1 MPLFST
7 TKIQH
12 LRAPYP
18 PDPNE
23 YNPTQEETLRK
34 KKAKNPPYCFLFPFL
49 FLFPPLKNKDTR
61 TTNAGRKHH
70 KKSWRPHTVVKP
82 KPETTTP
89 PPLPILK
96 SHNLHLKF
104 PVPTTQK

>member
-12 LRAPYP
+12 LRPPYP

-34 KKAKNPPYCFLFPFL
+34 KKAKNPPLLFSLPISLSISPF
-49 FLFPPLKNKDTR
+49 KNKDTR
-61 TTNAGRKHH
+61 PTNAGREKTM
-70 KKSWRPHTVVKP
+70 KNRGDP
-82 KPETTTP
+82 TP
-89 PPLPILK
+89 
-96 SHNLHLKF
+96 S
-104 PVPTTQK
+104 